1 MEWFLSFSAGMR
13 NATLNETNSLLCP
26 NLPIRV
32 TSLPYGSTPTTQIVT
47 LVTCIINGIS
57 CPVAIMENLLVFMV
71 VLRKRNLRTVFNTSV
86 LCLTFTDLLIA
97 MIIQPA
103 FIAYQTE
110 KYISGEYAC
119 VPYFIKTV
127 FEFWC
132 VGLSFVTLALITLER
147 YVAVFKPFL
156 YRDSVTRVRVMLV
169 IFSGWLL
176 WSVFSFTLRFS
187 SFGMKLKVYS
197 ILSSILITFTLLETI
212 FVYIRLY
219 KITRIKDRAVTHVSN
234 TSEQGQNRAIDDLE
248 TKATKTI
255 LIITGAFFLC
265 FMPTLCASIVHP
277 AAAVKDDV
285 ILHVIYPL
293 AECALFLTAL
303 VNPVIYVWRNASVR
317 SSLKEFT
324 KFTRN

>member
-1 MEWFLSFSAGMR
+1 MS
-13 NATLNETNSLLCP
+13 NATLNETNSFLCP
-26 NLPIRV
+26 SLPIRV
-32 TSLPYGSTPTTQIVT
+32 TSLPYRSTPTTQIVT
-47 LVTCIINGIS
+47 LLTCIINGIS

-86 LCLTFTDLLIA
+86 LCLAFTDLLIA
-97 MIIQPA
+97 MFIQPA

-110 KYISGEYAC
+110 KYIKGIYAC

-156 YRDSVTRVRVMLV
+156 YRASVTRVRVMMV
-169 IFSGWLL
+169 IFSGWLV
-176 WSVFSFTLRFS
+176 WSVFSFSLRFS
-187 SFGMKLKVYS
+187 SFGMKLEAYS
-197 ILSSILITFTLLETI
+197 ILSSILITLTLLEII
-212 FVYIRLY
+212 FVYIKLY
-219 KITRIKDRAVTHVSN
+219 KFTRIKDRSVTQVSN
-234 TSEQGQNRAIDDLE
+234 TPDQDQNRAIDDPE
-248 TKATKTI
+248 TKATQTI
-255 LIITGAFFLC
+255 IIITGAFFLC
-265 FMPTLCASIVHP
+265 FMPTLCASIVHQ
-277 AAAVKDDV
+277 AAAAKDDV

-303 VNPVIYVWRNASVR
+303 VNPAIYVWRNASVR

-324 KFTRN
+324 KFTNN